1 MEAST
6 IAMTIS
12 AIGTVALAAITFYI
26 EVIKPRIKKP
36 KLEIKLQRRNK
47 QYPYIHTRD
56 VMDEKGQTFQ
66 RDLSGG
72 RKEYLKAK
80 EIELDVKNNGKMP
93 AYNCEGKC
101 EIQRDGKIWPVEPLL
116 LLWRRKHPFT
126 RSRHPS
132 SPLKTEEPKSITI
145 NRDDREELRFLR
157 LEFWSEYGTE
167 ELWQRYGVDVM
178 GLNVDGFRRCN
189 IQRGHEYT
197 IKVTVF
203 SQNAEPVSKSFRVQW
218 DGSFSIERCIEE
230 VDGG

>member
-56 VMDEKGQTFQ
+56 VVNEEGQTSQ
-66 RDLSGG
+66 RDLPGG
-72 RKEYLKAK
+72 RREYRKAR
-80 EIELDVKNNGKMP
+80 EMELDVTNNGKTP

-101 EIQRDGKIWPVEPLL
+101 EVQKDGKIQPIEPLL
-116 LLWRRKHPFT
+116 LYWSRKLPFARRDPG
-126 RSRHPS
+126 
-132 SPLKTEEPKSITI
+132 EPKPITI
-145 NRDDREELRFLR
+145 NRNDREELRFLR

-167 ELWQRYGVDVM
+167 ELWQRHGVDIV
-178 GLNVDGFRRCN
+178 GLSIDGFRRCN

-197 IKVTVF
+197 IKITVF
-203 SQNAEPVSKSFRVQW
+203 SENAEPASKRFRVEW
-218 DGSFSIERCIEE
+218 DGSFLIDRCIEE
-230 VDGG
+230 ANDG